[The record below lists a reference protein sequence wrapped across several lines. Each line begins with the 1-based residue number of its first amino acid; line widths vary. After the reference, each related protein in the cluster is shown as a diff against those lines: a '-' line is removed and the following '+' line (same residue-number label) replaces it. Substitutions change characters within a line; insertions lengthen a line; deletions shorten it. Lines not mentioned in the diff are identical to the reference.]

1 VPAAAAPKASRFHG
15 GDDALSEIKSAAR
28 DSVEQQP
35 LGLPVASAAGA
46 SAAPAGEAAAAAG
59 AADAFDARG
68 WAANALSA
76 GGASPSAAAADPF
89 GDPAPLDTGLSLG
102 PLGAMGEDLMM
113 LDGEDS
119 LLSPASNA
127 AGGFSYYDIPVELGD
142 GDSGEG
148 FNDAGTNVAGMA
160 KVQELVEGSLE
171 ARAAQLDA
179 ENDGMAW

>member
-1 VPAAAAPKASRFHG
+1 M
-15 GDDALSEIKSAAR
+15 
-28 DSVEQQP
+28 
-35 LGLPVASAAGA
+35 
-46 SAAPAGEAAAAAG
+46 
-59 AADAFDARG
+59 
-68 WAANALSA
+68 
-76 GGASPSAAAADPF
+76 
-89 GDPAPLDTGLSLG
+89 PLDLLPMRVQTR
-102 PLGAMGEDLMM
+102 PHRA
-113 LDGEDS
+113 LDGRQ
-119 LLSPASNA
+119 LLVKRAVPTASNA